1 MDTLSYDIVIEIIQ
15 HINMLN
21 AVSLCRLEQVSKSFQ
36 YCAKKSWYNV
46 YFASKKDVYY
56 WLEVAKKRQKV
67 AKELQLKAT
76 ANRDASLSIID
87 KRVNSLACAH
97 CRICDPRTIFE
108 IINEQIYFMS
118 QELFVLDETKTIT
131 NMLDELT
138 KSMINKQCTTLC
150 CQKTRREYKGYSSI
164 HNNKSEAALS
174 WKLYPLV
181 RNEANIDKTRTEYS
195 ICDAELMEAIF
206 AKNMIIRS
214 FTEPEWRPNRPKNMI
229 NTQN

>member
-21 AVSLCRLEQVSKSFQ
+21 AVTLCRLEQVSKSFQ
-36 YCAKKSWYNV
+36 YCAKKSWYNI
-46 YFASKKDVYY
+46 YFANKKDVYN
-56 WLEVAKKRQKV
+56 WLEHAKNRQKV
-67 AKELQLKAT
+67 AKELQLKAIEK
-76 ANRDASLSIID
+76 RDASLSIID
-87 KRVNSLACAH
+87 KRVNSLACTH

-150 CQKTRREYKGYSSI
+150 CQKTSREYKGYSSI

-181 RNEANIDKTRTEYS
+181 RNEANIDKTRTEYH
-195 ICDAELMEAIF
+195 ICDAELTEAIC
-206 AKNMIIRS
+206 AKNMILRC
-214 FTEPEWRPNRPKNMI
+214 FTEPEWRPNKLKK
-229 NTQN
+229 Q